1 MVKKIPHTIEIMSY
15 PIFKLDID
23 QLEMTDWQSA
33 IYRHSSRIYPSLPFV
48 DYCLKLSTT
57 VINRKHFHLC
67 SPCPWPRYLA
77 CWSYVCTFYSLPD
90 TCVDVHGSQHD
101 PLHLCHREQQIP
113 REPLLPPGLVLLSI
127 LSSNHPL
134 IVQLV
139 KMHHP
144 PWRDKQGKRLEQDG
158 DKSFLNGC
166 SRLPEY
172 IWYFHT
178 GIWNK
183 NFIP

>member
-1 MVKKIPHTIEIMSY
+1 
-15 PIFKLDID
+15 
-23 QLEMTDWQSA
+23 MTDWQNA
-33 IYRHSSRIYPSLPFV
+33 IYRHSTRIDPSFPLV
-48 DYCLKLSTT
+48 DFRLKLSTMG
-57 VINRKHFHLC
+57 INRKYFHLYSAC
-67 SPCPWPRYLA
+67 PCPRCLAWSYLCVYILQSPRYLPR
-77 CWSYVCTFYSLPD
+77 CTI
-90 TCVDVHGSQHD
+90 VHGSQHD

-113 REPLLPPGLVLLSI
+113 REPLLPSGSVLLSI
-127 LSSNHPL
+127 LSGNHPL

>member
-1 MVKKIPHTIEIMSY
+1 MSY

-23 QLEMTDWQSA
+23 QLKMTDWQNA
-33 IYRHSSRIYPSLPFV
+33 IYRHSTRIDPSFLW
-48 DYCLKLSTT
+48 LIIGWKLSTT
-57 VINRKHFHLC
+57 GINRKYFHLY
-67 SPCPWPRYLA
+67 SPCPCPRCLAWSYLCVYILLSPRYLPR
-77 CWSYVCTFYSLPD
+77 CTI
-90 TCVDVHGSQHD
+90 VHGSQHD
-101 PLHLCHREQQIP
+101 PLHQCHREQTIP
-113 REPLLPPGLVLLSI
+113 REPLLPPGSVLLSI

-144 PWRDKQGKRLEQDG
+144 PWRRDKQGKRLEQDG